1 LLEMFLFVNPLGAQ
15 CRQAEAAVFRLQQ
28 ESRQKV
34 DLHVA
39 MLLNFQV
46 ITDILT
52 HHHQDPKDLNLRNLV
67 NDAAYQVA
75 LDFKAAQLQGNQKA
89 RQLLLGE
96 QEMFNDGN
104 FTYDPA
110 FAMAL
115 VSGYH
120 LNQVAFLDD
129 RQRLATTRCLDSD
142 QHMAQEMGV
151 TQAPDVI
158 VFDTASLDAGV
169 KLGNT
174 RNYQRL
180 KAVCEKLA
188 EPTSPSMLHVL

>member
-1 LLEMFLFVNPLGAQ
+1 MLEIFLFVNPLGAQ

-46 ITDILT
+46 ITDILM

-67 NDAAYQVA
+67 TDAAYQVA

-115 VSGYH
+115 VAGYQ
-120 LNQVAFLDD
+120 LNQVAFFED
-129 RQRLATTRCLDSD
+129 RQRLATTHCLDAD
-142 QHMAQEMGV
+142 QHLAQEMGV
-151 TQAPDVI
+151 TLAPDVV

-188 EPTSPSMLHVL
+188 EPTSPSMIHVL